1 MKVFAVVTA
10 SLATCSHATNSQQST
25 ITKVVVLLQD
35 MLAKSKTEGDQ
46 ERALFAKFKCF
57 CDQNEEEK
65 TESIEKVG
73 KDISVLKSKISE
85 LQGGTG
91 GLSVESAQLA
101 AAIDANIQA
110 VNEATTIRNKANTA
124 YLTEKADMESAID
137 QMNNAIETLSEV
149 GADQTLG
156 AAADTK
162 QFMASQFLQ
171 SRTISSGARAALQ
184 AVSGFLEPA
193 QANTVESFLQA
204 EAPFTG
210 TYTSQS
216 GQVVGILK
224 SMRDTFKANLAAAT
238 TAETQ
243 QLESHNVLVQTLV
256 TAKTEMTAS
265 LASKQEGMGSNDG
278 DLSAK
283 EDQRDQAIAQKASDE
298 VYLQKLLAMC
308 EEKTNEYNERKMLRS
323 QEDAAIAEAVAILNS
338 DGAFET
344 FGKGSATSFI
354 QLRSRHVR
362 VHGGVTPA
370 QKQLKDVLLSVKSP
384 RLEKI
389 VAMVQTENQAENV
402 FDVVLKEMA
411 AMIEVIAEE
420 EKADETKYEWCN
432 YEYYQTEDEVDAK
445 EDEKDTLS
453 NEVTALTILIN
464 DPVTGLKAQIAATEA
479 SLLENVASQK
489 SETKARAAGT
499 VLYQEDIANLVA
511 AQDIL
516 NKALKVLA
524 KYYDM
529 LAAKLAATAFLQEDP
544 NAPTA
549 NFNAGGQS
557 AAGGDAISAL
567 KFILAESIKEEKA
580 AHTAEEASQ
589 TTYEDSMQGL
599 KTAEAGSQ
607 KSLANLHT
615 LTASKEEELLMKTKE
630 LKTTQAEL
638 DTLEAWW
645 TEVWGNYH
653 NGLNPTECT
662 FLWENFRGRT
672 ASRTAETAALNQA
685 IVLIKATPTYQNFKA
700 SEKTEGFGDC
710 SSCNT
715 NENHVECKACM
726 AKVTKPAYCA
736 GHAGTEGC

>member
-1 MKVFAVVTA
+1 
-10 SLATCSHATNSQQST
+10 
-25 ITKVVVLLQD
+25 
-35 MLAKSKTEGDQ
+35 
-46 ERALFAKFKCF
+46 
-57 CDQNEEEK
+57 
-65 TESIEKVG
+65 
-73 KDISVLKSKISE
+73 
-85 LQGGTG
+85 
-91 GLSVESAQLA
+91 
-101 AAIDANIQA
+101 
-110 VNEATTIRNKANTA
+110 
-124 YLTEKADMESAID
+124 
-137 QMNNAIETLSEV
+137 LSEV

-171 SRTISSGARAALQ
+171 SRTISSSARAALQ

-193 QANTVESFLQA
+193 QASTVESFLQA

-210 TYTSQS
+210 TYSSQS

-238 TAETQ
+238 TAEAQ
-243 QLESHNVLVQTLV
+243 QNEAANLLVQTLV

-265 LASKQEGMGSNDG
+265 LASKQLGMGTNDG
-278 DLSAK
+278 DLSTK
-283 EDQRDQAIAQKASDE
+283 EDQRDQAISQKASDE

-362 VHGGVTPA
+362 VHGGLTPI

-384 RLEKI
+384 RLGKI
-389 VAMVQTENQAENV
+389 VAMVQTENQAENA
-402 FDVVLKEMA
+402 FDAVLKEMG
-411 AMIEVIAEE
+411 AMITLMAEE
-420 EKADETKYEWCN
+420 ETADVTKRDWCN
-432 YEYYQTEDEVDAK
+432 SEYYDSYDDVEEKEDDEDDVQEEVDDLK
-445 EDEKDTLS
+445 IL
-453 NEVTALTILIN
+453 LT
-464 DPVTGLKAQIAATEA
+464 DPVTGLAAQIAATEA
-479 SLLENVASQK
+479 SLLANVASQK
-489 SETKARAAGT
+489 SETIARAAGT
-499 VLYQEDIANLVA
+499 ALYQEDIANLVA

-516 NKALKVLA
+516 VKALKVLG

-544 NAPTA
+544 SAPTA
-549 NFNAGGQS
+549 NFNAAGQS

-567 KFILAESIKEEKA
+567 NFILAESRKEEKA
-580 AHTAEEASQ
+580 AHAAEEASQ
-589 TTYEDSMQGL
+589 TTYEDSMQSL
-599 KTAEAGSQ
+599 RLAESASQ

-615 LTASKEEELLMKTKE
+615 LAASKEEELLMKTKE

-638 DTLEAWW
+638 ATLNAWW
-645 TEVWGNYH
+645 REVWGDDRARAV
-653 NGLNPTECT
+653 GALPVTTECD
-662 FLWENFRGRT
+662 FLSRNYNDRK
-672 ASRTAETAALNQA
+672 ASRIAETSALNQA
-685 IVLIKATPTYQNFKA
+685 IVLIKATPTYRSFKA
-700 SEKTEGFGDC
+700 NEKTEGFGDC

-715 NENHVECKACM
+715 NENHVDCKACM

-736 GHAGTEGC
+736 GHAGTVGC